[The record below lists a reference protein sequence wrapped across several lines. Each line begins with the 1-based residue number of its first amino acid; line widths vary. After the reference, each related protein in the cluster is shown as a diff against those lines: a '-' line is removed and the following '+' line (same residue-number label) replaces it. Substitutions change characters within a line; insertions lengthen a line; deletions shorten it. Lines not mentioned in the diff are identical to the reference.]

1 MGYTLQ
7 SQLSDLHREILRMG
21 QLVTEMIDRAVLS
34 LARQDVELARQVIAA
49 DDEIDKLLIDIEVR
63 SLQLM
68 ALQQPMARDLRA
80 VGTGM
85 KLVTDLERIAD
96 HATDIAEVTIKLEG
110 QPLAKP
116 LVDIPR
122 MASLTQ
128 EMVREAL
135 DAYLKQDEA
144 AARAMIEKDHEID
157 RLYRAI
163 FDELVELMQKNP
175 SIVMQAT
182 YLLHVALWLERIGDH
197 ATNLGEWTIY
207 QRTGQLEDLNN

>member
-1 MGYTLQ
+1 
-7 SQLSDLHREILRMG
+7 MG
-21 QLVTEMIDRAVLS
+21 QLVTEMIEKAVLS
-34 LARQDVELARQVIAA
+34 LARQDVALARQVIAA
-49 DDEIDKLLIDIEVR
+49 DDEIDQLLIAIEMR

-96 HATDIAEVTIKLEG
+96 HATDIAEVTIRLEG

-122 MASLTQ
+122 MAGLAQ

-135 DAYLKQDEA
+135 DAYVKQDEA
-144 AARAMIEKDHEID
+144 AARSMIAKDHEID